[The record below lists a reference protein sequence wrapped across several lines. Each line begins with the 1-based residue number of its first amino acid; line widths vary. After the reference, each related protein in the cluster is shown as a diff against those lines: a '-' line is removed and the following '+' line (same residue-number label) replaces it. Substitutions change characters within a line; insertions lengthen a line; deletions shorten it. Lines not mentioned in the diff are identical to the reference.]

1 MVVHFVCVFQHV
13 IADLALPK
21 IRSCHVSMTSSLQG
35 RLAQHSGHVLHSKYI
50 LSAAQIMAS
59 ASPMVCSRCNEP
71 GHEARSCPK
80 PFLKMCNFC
89 KGVGHVD
96 KLCPERP
103 QPSPKKPELRR
114 KGADE
119 ESLVSEASTKA
130 SLTRPSPEAK
140 KPTPA
145 DALTPGK
152 LQLSE
157 LEEREARKIEKKL
170 REIEEKLA
178 KRQEGGQTLHERE
191 ILKLQTKMEL
201 EDRSVMHKVRLGY
214 GRLDLKGSVAP
225 CMPNSLICSPLNE
238 ITEMSSSARDDEVEI
253 LNVLPHGP
261 PRTRLRRLVRPT
273 QSCRPAK
280 RRHARTEDVLGD
292 SSDEEL
298 VEVISLPTKR
308 RHQARGSSSRQRPPA
323 VAKARSKPSRVG
335 NAPVRRPARR
345 HRQAAPS
352 ESRRGPPKPKLRPKP
367 RVARPAVV
375 ELDDEDQVIETCIP
389 YEEAFFG
396 YVPKSQPS
404 ALDAQWQGPATEEE
418 AAAQAAPAS
427 ELPEEPAAVLTS
439 VAAVPAAPPEPPAPS
454 PPLQAEDLAPQ
465 DEEQVAAHSSPADTL
480 AAPICPELP
489 KVELPETLE
498 LPKAAEPSPMPR
510 PPEPPPEPK
519 VFTPLPD
526 IGQEETRLS
535 EPRYSEVYV
544 ECVRNSALFDR
555 CCVCWKSFSAGQLR
569 LGYVPT
575 VSLSEDPRWVHA
587 PRCLTGDGLR
597 VEPRSNFAAFAPSV
611 PFEEQQRIL
620 TVLSLL
626 RPSLPARDAE
636 HPVLHPRLW
645 RWGPAMSQRWLRY
658 AVPAPGAPRVLVQA
672 ERRYTAPNPSSLSR
686 LARTLLVQGLRRRP
700 SDEVVAR
707 ATRRIQRSSAPRRE
721 PTATSQR
728 PRTEAP
734 PQDEANSRG
743 RRQWRRRSALGERA
757 EEFFAIA
764 PVLTL
769 EKDVTEEEPCV
780 ICHEQLMAGDDVRR
794 LPCCHMFHRSCI
806 DRWMHTKAVCPL
818 DKLTAA
824 ELIAAALGERS
835 STSST
840 GSGPTAPAGTA
851 R

>member
-1 MVVHFVCVFQHV
+1 
-13 IADLALPK
+13 
-21 IRSCHVSMTSSLQG
+21 
-35 RLAQHSGHVLHSKYI
+35 
-50 LSAAQIMAS
+50 
-59 ASPMVCSRCNEP
+59 
-71 GHEARSCPK
+71 
-80 PFLKMCNFC
+80 
-89 KGVGHVD
+89 
-96 KLCPERP
+96 
-103 QPSPKKPELRR
+103 
-114 KGADE
+114 
-119 ESLVSEASTKA
+119 
-130 SLTRPSPEAK
+130 
-140 KPTPA
+140 
-145 DALTPGK
+145 
-152 LQLSE
+152 
-157 LEEREARKIEKKL
+157 
-170 REIEEKLA
+170 
-178 KRQEGGQTLHERE
+178 
-191 ILKLQTKMEL
+191 
-201 EDRSVMHKVRLGY
+201 
-214 GRLDLKGSVAP
+214 
-225 CMPNSLICSPLNE
+225 
-238 ITEMSSSARDDEVEI
+238 MSSSARDDEVEI
-253 LNVLPHGP
+253 LTVLPRRP
-261 PRTRLRRLVRPT
+261 PRTRLRRPVRPT
-273 QSCRPAK
+273 QSCQRPAK
-280 RRHARTEDVLGD
+280 RRNARTEGVLGD

-298 VEVISLPTKR
+298 VEAP
-308 RHQARGSSSRQRPPA
+308 GSTNRQRPRA
-323 VAKARSKPSRVG
+323 VAKARSKPSRVRS
-335 NAPVRRPARR
+335 APARRPARR

-352 ESRRGPPKPKLRPKP
+352 ESHRGHPKPNTGAPARAKP
-367 RVARPAVV
+367 SAPRPAVV

-427 ELPEEPAAVLTS
+427 ELPEEPPAELTS
-439 VAAVPAAPPEPPAPS
+439 VDAVPAAPPQPPAPS
-454 PPLQAEDLAPQ
+454 SPLQAEDPAPQ
-465 DEEQVAAHSSPADTL
+465 DEEQVSAQS
-480 AAPICPELP
+480 AAPSCPELP

-498 LPKAAEPSPMPR
+498 LPKAAEPSPIPR
-510 PPEPPPEPK
+510 PPEPPAETR

-526 IGQEETRLS
+526 IGQEEARLP

-575 VSLSEDPRWVHA
+575 VSLSEEPRWVHA

-611 PFEEQQRIL
+611 PLEEQQRIL

-636 HPVLHPRLW
+636 HPVLRPRLW
-645 RWGPAMSQRWLRY
+645 RWGPAMSQRWRRY
-658 AVPAPGAPRVLVQA
+658 AVPAPGAPRVLVQS

-686 LARTLLVQGLRRRP
+686 LARTLLVQGLRQRP

-734 PQDEANSRG
+734 PQDEGNNRG

-769 EKDVTEEEPCV
+769 DKDVTEEEPCV

-818 DKLTAA
+818 DKLTAT
-824 ELIAAALGERS
+824 ELIAAALGERGS
-835 STSST
+835 ASST
-840 GSGPTAPAGTA
+840 GSGATAPASSAGTA